1 MRSLRALGSV
11 LAAVAVVVLLSL
23 AGGCSSAPTSVDAA
37 TGSPPGEVTTVSPPG
52 EVTTVSPP
60 VSSSPSTGTLAP
72 SVTSVAAPVAAGVD
86 PVSGLPWI
94 GQDQLPAEAVQALLV
109 IESGGPY
116 PYDQDGV
123 TFENREGILPAR
135 PLGYYREFTVETPGS
150 DDRGA
155 RRIVVGDS
163 AEWFYTDDHY
173 DSFSRIVR

>member
-1 MRSLRALGSV
+1 LRSLRALGSV
-11 LAAVAVVVLLSL
+11 LAAVAIAVLLSL
-23 AGGCSSAPTSVDAA
+23 AGGCSSAPTSGDAA
-37 TGSPPGEVTTVSPPG
+37 TVSPSG
-52 EVTTVSPP
+52 EPTTVSPP
-60 VSSSPSTGTLAP
+60 VSSSPSTGASAP
-72 SVTSVAAPVAAGVD
+72 SVTSVAAPVASGVD

-94 GQDQLPAEAVQALLV
+94 GQDQLPVEAEQALLV

-155 RRIVVGDS
+155 RRIVVADS
-163 AEWFYTDDHY
+163 GEWFYTDDHY